1 MEAVVCHNVS
11 HRTSFCLYFFAFK
24 CSLKCILGLASVTQ
38 SILELHWDF
47 LQIFCCGPVPWRS
60 CSFRFV
66 GLAPSHTHETGRCW
80 GRPVQSPG
88 TGLERYLKWSDSQ
101 LSYILTTGVASP
113 AFPLLAY
120 SMPQLS
126 KGRARYPTQMSL
138 GLALLLPMSSV
149 STLIWWLD

>member
-1 MEAVVCHNVS
+1 MPQRVPQDILLPIFLCFQMFIEMYPWSGFCHTINTGTAL
-11 HRTSFCLYFFAFK
+11 RL
-24 CSLKCILGLASVTQ
+24 
-38 SILELHWDF
+38 

-60 CSFRFV
+60 SSFRFV
-66 GLAPSHTHETGRCW
+66 GLGPSHTHESGRCW
-80 GRPVQSPG
+80 GRPVWSSG

-126 KGRARYPTQMSL
+126 KDRARYPTQMSL
-138 GLALLLPMSSV
+138 GVALLLPMSSV
-149 STLIWWLD
+149 STLLWWLG